1 MMLKVELSDMSD
13 LMRSISEY
21 EYLPNGFTQMG
32 DKESREIMRIIDKTF
47 PKGSKNSFTE
57 GLKNSTPLS
66 PEQSK
71 KDFEDFVKKQ
81 SRDGGRKAN
90 QDFN

>member
-1 MMLKVELSDMSD
+1 
-13 LMRSISEY
+13 
-21 EYLPNGFTQMG
+21 
-32 DKESREIMRIIDKTF
+32 MRIIDKTF

-57 GLKNSTPLS
+57 GLKNSTPLT
-66 PEQSK
+66 EEK
-71 KDFEDFVKKQ
+71 KKQDFEDFVEKQ